1 MHCSKEGNGASI
13 NLHGKILHALIDEYV
28 SGNTAKR
35 KHLSVK
41 CWERSNRFL
50 RAVLEGYLSG
60 DGHYD
65 EANDRWRIGFTR
77 NTNWENDLR
86 TLCARLGVYLRLR
99 LATHTLGG
107 EKFPGFRGE
116 VRFRKT
122 LRSKHEGEIVDIR
135 EWGPCDLW
143 DVAVEGAPHLFA
155 LASGILTH
163 NSNAMPNFRGKRLK
177 NDVEIVIWAKL
188 SKKGRYTFHHQF
200 MKQFNQGKQLGSVW
214 RIPLCVGEERLRD
227 ESGKKL
233 HPTQKPE
240 ELLRRIILASSDPG
254 DIVLDPFA
262 GSGTTA
268 AVAKQLHRHWIGI
281 EQDATYVQAARRRV
295 EAVQPLDPGHPLL
308 RDPGD
313 RPARVSFKTLLEKG
327 ILQPGDALYLDGS
340 GPTATILE
348 NGQVQVDGFIGSIH
362 KIGAQ
367 LKEMPFC
374 NGWTHWY
381 YRDGE
386 TGQLKP
392 IDVLRKKSRER

>member
-1 MHCSKEGNGASI
+1 MAGHE
-13 NLHGKILHALIDEYV
+13 LLDRILQ
-28 SGNTAKR
+28 GNTLDILPTLPHR
-35 KHLSVK
+35 SVDLVFADPPYNLQLQHDL
-41 CWERSNRFL
+41 WRPNMTRVD
-50 RAVLEGYLSG
+50 AVDNEWDQF
-60 DGHYD
+60 DGFEAYD
-65 EANDRWRIGFTR
+65 EFTR
-77 NTNWENDLR
+77 AWLLAVRRVMKTTATIWISGTYHNIFRVGAILQDLDFWLLNTVVW
-86 TLCARLGVYLRLR
+86 
-99 LATHTLGG
+99 H
-107 EKFPGFRGE
+107 K
-116 VRFRKT
+116 
-122 LRSKHEGEIVDIR
+122 
-135 EWGPCDLW
+135 
-143 DVAVEGAPHLFA
+143 
-155 LASGILTH
+155 
-163 NSNAMPNFRGKRLK
+163 SNAMPNFRGKRLK
-177 NDVEIVIWAKL
+177 NDVEVVIWAKL

-227 ESGKKL
+227 ESGRKL

-313 RPARVSFKTLLEKG
+313 RRMRVSFKTLLEKG

-340 GPTATILE
+340 GPRATILE
-348 NGQVQVDGFIGSIH
+348 DGRLQVDGFIGSIH
-362 KIGAQ
+362 KVGAQ

-386 TGQLKP
+386 TDQLRP